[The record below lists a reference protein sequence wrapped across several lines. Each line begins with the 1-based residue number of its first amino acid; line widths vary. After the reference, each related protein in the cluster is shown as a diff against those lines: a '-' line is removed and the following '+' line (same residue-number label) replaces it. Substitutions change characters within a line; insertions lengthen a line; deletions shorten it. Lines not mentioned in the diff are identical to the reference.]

1 MGFESMIY
9 LKAGDSQISNAGP
22 SEVPSRLLKEHA
34 EGNIVL
40 SSVTRHC
47 DARSTHQHLGHL
59 LPLRS
64 RWVFP

>member
-40 SSVTRHC
+40 SMSRGTVMTEVHI
-47 DARSTHQHLGHL
+47 STGALAATEE
-59 LPLRS
+59 
-64 RWVFP
+64 